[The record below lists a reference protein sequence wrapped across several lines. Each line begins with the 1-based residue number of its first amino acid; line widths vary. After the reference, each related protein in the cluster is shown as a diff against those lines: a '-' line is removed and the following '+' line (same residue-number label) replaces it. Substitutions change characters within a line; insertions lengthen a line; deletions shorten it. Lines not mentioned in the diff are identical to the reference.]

1 MGKERRSE
9 EERREETIEKERD
22 IERVRVRK
30 KLNGKQKGVV
40 ERERN
45 RRESER
51 IRDKVTNREIER
63 ERK

>member
-30 KLNGKQKGVV
+30 ELNGKQKGVV
-40 ERERN
+40 ERESKRY
-45 RRESER
+45 
-51 IRDKVTNREIER
+51 
-63 ERK
+63 